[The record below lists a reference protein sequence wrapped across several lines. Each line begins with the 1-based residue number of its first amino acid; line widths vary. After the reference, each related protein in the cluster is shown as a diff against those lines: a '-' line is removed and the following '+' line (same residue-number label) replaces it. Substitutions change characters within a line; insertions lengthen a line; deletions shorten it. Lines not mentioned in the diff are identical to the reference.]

1 MDLRSYLG
9 AIRKSWWI
17 VALAFLLGATV
28 GFVQSER
35 STQIYAG
42 HVTFYVATPALS
54 GTSALGSDQFA
65 QDRANTYAQLLSS
78 ERLAAMIISAE
89 GLDMRPADL
98 AHDMSGAAELNTVL
112 VKATIKDSSLSRLRI
127 ITTAVGTEFPTM
139 VDQLDNSGTAASA
152 VRLSVVSGPAVS
164 SSPVSPRTT
173 LNVAL
178 GAALGLLLGL
188 LLAALREVLD
198 ISIRTSEALR
208 DFGQAPVI
216 GVINLDSAAK
226 RAPLVVGD
234 QAHSIR
240 AEAFRQLRTNV
251 RFLDAADPVRVLAVT
266 SSVASEGKSMTS
278 ANLAL
283 VFAEMGVKVLLVDA
297 DLRRSRVADYLG
309 IEGMVGLTDVLVGR
323 AELDNTLQSWGSHGL
338 VVLPSGSTPPN
349 PSGLLGSP
357 AMHNLIDDLRVRF
370 DIVILDTPPVV
381 PVTDAAVVATYVD
394 GVIVVFR
401 HGKTRRTHLATS
413 LRLLRGVNARVLGF
427 VLNMKPLKGRDASG
441 YGQYG
446 YSGDRSATVRARHRW
461 GRLHWG
467 VGADDRVGAGV
478 GGAAHDRL
486 RPGATEANGAAASRP
501 GSPVS
506 STPTG
511 SGDLTAATDLP
522 PTAG

>member
-17 VALAFLLGATV
+17 VALAFLLGATA
-28 GFVQSER
+28 GFVQSKR

-89 GLDMRPADL
+89 GLNMRPADL
-98 AHDMSGAAELNTVL
+98 AHEMSGAAELNTVL
-112 VKATIKDSSLSRLRI
+112 VKATIKDSSLPRLRI
-127 ITTAVGTEFPTM
+127 ITTAVGKEFPTM
-139 VDQLDNSGTAASA
+139 VDELDNSGTAASA

-164 SSPVSPRTT
+164 SSPVSPRTS

-198 ISIRTSEALR
+198 VSIRTSEALR

-251 RFLDAADPVRVLAVT
+251 RLPRR
-266 SSVASEGKSMTS
+266 
-278 ANLAL
+278 
-283 VFAEMGVKVLLVDA
+283 
-297 DLRRSRVADYLG
+297 RRSGTGACRYLLGRERGQVHDRVESRAGVRRDGRQGLAGRRGSAAVADRRLPGHRGAWSASPTFSSAAPHSTTPCRPGEVTASLSCRVA
-309 IEGMVGLTDVLVGR
+309 R
-323 AELDNTLQSWGSHGL
+323 
-338 VVLPSGSTPPN
+338 P
-349 PSGLLGSP
+349 
-357 AMHNLIDDLRVRF
+357 
-370 DIVILDTPPVV
+370 
-381 PVTDAAVVATYVD
+381 
-394 GVIVVFR
+394 
-401 HGKTRRTHLATS
+401 RRT
-413 LRLLRGVNARVLGF
+413 R
-427 VLNMKPLKGRDASG
+427 PDC
-441 YGQYG
+441 
-446 YSGDRSATVRARHRW
+446 SAP
-461 GRLHWG
+461 
-467 VGADDRVGAGV
+467 
-478 GGAAHDRL
+478 
-486 RPGATEANGAAASRP
+486 RPCT
-501 GSPVS
+501 
-506 STPTG
+506 T
-511 SGDLTAATDLP
+511 
-522 PTAG
+522 